1 MVIEARIWHGGLTMD
16 DTFLEKIVK
25 KRRTGKDF
33 LKIFG
38 IIFAGVILL
47 FLFMAF
53 SQIIGF
59 LMPIL
64 IVAIVYG
71 LYFFISNTNRE
82 YEYIVT
88 NGEIDIDVIIARRRR
103 KRVFNGRVR
112 DFEIMA
118 KTDSDDFREAQKG
131 NYALAD
137 YSSSPVASDSWFFLT
152 EYKGQRTM
160 VIFQPDDRMLASMK
174 KFNPSK
180 VKFNRFSA

>member
-1 MVIEARIWHGGLTMD
+1 MN

-25 KRRTGKDF
+25 KRRTGKDY

-38 IIFAGVILL
+38 FIVAAIVLFFVFIIFG
-47 FLFMAF
+47 
-53 SQIIGF
+53 QIIGF

-71 LYFFISNTNRE
+71 MWYFVSGTNRE

-118 KTDSDDFREAQKG
+118 KTDSDDYREAQKG
-131 NYALAD
+131 TYSLAD
-137 YSSSPVASDSWFFLT
+137 YSASLDANDNWFFLT
-152 EYKGQRTM
+152 DYKGQRTM
-160 VIFQPDDRMLASMK
+160 VVFQPDERMLASMK

-180 VKFNRFSA
+180 VKFDRFSA